1 MKLKKLA
8 VLVAGSFYGITAFAT
23 TAPQMQQINSINTEH
38 HHHHHHGVE
47 NETHVENAPTAESQ
61 YAEQPVMM
69 QMSAFSMANVQAA
82 AVCNVNALATT
93 NSTTLINE
101 IKSQGVQCVNELFSA
116 SSNIQAAAFD
126 SNNMYAVANHVKT
139 LSQNYQGGGD
149 ANIEAM
155 FLFLRAGYFA
165 EFYNDQ
171 VTFATW
177 VTPAVKGAIDAFVNN
192 SHFYDDNDAHGKTLS
207 EVIITMDSSEQQDV
221 YLPVV
226 TQWLNRWN
234 ESYASK
240 WNMRGAV
247 NGVFTLL
254 FRGQW
259 NNEFKAKIG
268 TQTDLVAA
276 LRKFTTSTYM
286 INSDAEFMFA
296 NAARELGRLKQY
308 SGTAIQASVDAGLK
322 DIFSRYEMVGY
333 GDVAWLGAA
342 ETASYHGDCNDY
354 GICNYGEQLENQV
367 LSQTYT
373 CSSTIKIRSQNMTTA
388 QHQAACSKMGYEEG
402 YFHTKLDTNNV
413 PVADDN
419 NVQLQVN
426 IFDSSTDYGKYGGPI
441 FGINTNNG
449 GMYLEGDP
457 SKPGN
462 IPNFVAYEAS
472 YANPDHYVWNLEHE
486 YVHYLD
492 GRFDLYGDFNAPT
505 EAIVWWSEGVA
516 EYVANEDNNQAAI
529 DTIKDGSTYTLGTIF
544 NTTYDGFDQDRIYR
558 WGYLAVRF
566 MFERHLDEVN
576 LMLNSTR
583 TGDWAAY
590 KARLNNWAVDYDA
603 EFTQWTQQLA
613 NGGGTVNE
621 APVVAINGPYTAN
634 KAELINFSSQGSFD
648 KESSIAS
655 YTWNFGDGTSS
666 SEANP
671 THSYAQ
677 AGEYTVTLTATD
689 TEGASRTESTIA
701 TILGDT
707 TPTNQLKNG
716 ESKAISGAQDSV
728 LKFTFVVPTG
738 ASNLNF
744 ALNGGTGDADLYV
757 KFGSE
762 PTMSD
767 YDCRPYVGGN
777 NETCEISNVQAGIYH
792 VMVYGY
798 NSFDTSIIASFNAG
812 SGFNVPDACA
822 ISGPVT
828 GGRLYEGQVRCLA
841 EQDTI
846 WLSLENVSGQNSIAI
861 TTANGSGDLSL
872 EYSNQ
877 GWPTS
882 TNVDASSTN
891 SGNGECIYINNQSQY
906 WGYLKVS
913 GNAKG
918 ASIVVDYNTPG
929 CR

>member
-1 MKLKKLA
+1 MKLTRLA
-8 VLVAGSFYGITAFAT
+8 ALVAGSFYGMTAFAMS
-23 TAPQMQQINSINTEH
+23 APQMQQANSTQINLH
-38 HHHHHHGVE
+38 QHHHGVE
-47 NETHVENAPTAESQ
+47 SKTHIENAPTAESQ
-61 YAEQPVMM
+61 YALQPEMI
-69 QMSAFSMANVQAA
+69 QMSAFSTSSTQAA

-116 SSNIQAAAFD
+116 SDNIQATAFD

-149 ANIEAM
+149 VNIEAL
-155 FLFLRAGYFA
+155 FLYLRAGYFA

-221 YLPVV
+221 YLPVI

-268 TQTDLVAA
+268 TATDLVAA

-286 INSDAEFMFA
+286 INSDAEFMLA
-296 NAARELGRLKQY
+296 NAARELGRLKLY
-308 SGTAIQASVDAGLK
+308 AGTAIQASVDAGLN

-342 ETASYHGDCNDY
+342 DTASYYGDCNDY
-354 GICNYGEQLENQV
+354 GICNYGAQLESQV

-373 CSSTIKIRSQNMTTA
+373 CSSTIKIRSQNMTAA

-402 YFHTKLDTNNV
+402 YFHNKLATNNI

-419 NVQLQVN
+419 NTQLQVN
-426 IFDSSTDYGKYGGPI
+426 IFDSSTDYGKYAGAI
-441 FGINTNNG
+441 FGIDTNNG

-457 SKPGN
+457 SKLGN

-472 YANPDHYVWNLEHE
+472 YANPDHFVWNLEHE

-492 GRFDLYGDFNAPT
+492 GRFDLYGGFNAPT

-516 EYVANEDNNQAAI
+516 EYVAHEDNYQAAI

-544 NTTYDGFDQDRIYR
+544 NTSYDGFDVDRIYR

-566 MFERHLDEVN
+566 MFERHFDEVK
-576 LMLNSTR
+576 LMLASTR
-583 TGDWAAY
+583 SGDWAAY
-590 KARLNNWAVDYDA
+590 KARVNAWAVDYDA

-613 NGGGTVNE
+613 NGGGSDNT
-621 APVVAINGPYTAN
+621 APVIVHNGPYTVN
-634 KAELINFSSQGSFD
+634 LGEQINFSSEGSYD
-648 KESSIAS
+648 PQTSISSFN
-655 YTWNFGDGTSS
+655 WDFGDGASS
-666 SEANP
+666 SLANP
-671 THSYAQ
+671 VHTYST
-677 AGEYTVTLTATD
+677 AGEYTITITATD
-689 TEGASRTESTIA
+689 SQGMSTTVSTTA
-701 TILGDT
+701 TVLGDT
-707 TPTNQLKNG
+707 TPSNQLKNA
-716 ESKAISGAQDSV
+716 EPKAISGAQDAM
-728 LKFTFVVPTG
+728 LKFTFEVPVG

-744 ALNGGTGDADLYV
+744 ALAGGSGDADLYV
-757 KFGSE
+757 KFAAE
-762 PTMSD
+762 PTLSD
-767 YDCRPYVGGN
+767 FDCRPYLGGN
-777 NETCEISNVQAGIYH
+777 NESCEISNIQAGTYH

-798 NSFDTSIIASFNAG
+798 NSFDTTLTASYTAG
-812 SGFNVPDACA
+812 AGYNVPDACA
-822 ISGPVT
+822 TSAPVT
-828 GGRLYEGQVRCLA
+828 GGRLTDGEVRCLA
-841 EQDTI
+841 TQDSI
-846 WLSLENVSGQNSIAI
+846 WLSLENVSGQNSISI

-882 TNVDASSTN
+882 TNIDASSTN
-891 SGNGECIYINNQSQY
+891 SGNGECIYITNQSQY

-913 GNAKG
+913 GSAQG
-918 ASIVVDYNTPG
+918 ASIVVDYNSPG

>member
-1 MKLKKLA
+1 MKLTKSA
-8 VLVAGSFYGITAFAT
+8 ILVAGSLYGMTAFAMS
-23 TAPQMQQINSINTEH
+23 APQTQQVNSIQSAH
-38 HHHHHHGVE
+38 QHHHGVE
-47 NETHVENAPTAESQ
+47 SKTHIENAPTAESQ
-61 YAEQPVMM
+61 HTVQPQMV
-69 QMSAFSMANVQAA
+69 QMSAFSTSSTQAA
-82 AVCNVNALATT
+82 AVCDVNALATT

-116 SSNIQAAAFD
+116 SDNIQATAFD

-149 ANIEAM
+149 VNIEAL
-155 FLFLRAGYFA
+155 FLYLRAGYFA

-221 YLPVV
+221 YLPVI
-226 TQWLNRWN
+226 TQWLTRWN
-234 ESYASK
+234 ESYAGK

-259 NNEFKAKIG
+259 NNEFKAKVG
-268 TQTDLVAA
+268 TATDLVAA

-286 INSDAEFMFA
+286 INSDAEFMLA

-308 SGTAIQASVDAGLK
+308 AGTAIQSSVDAGLN

-342 ETASYHGDCNDY
+342 DTASYYSDCNDY
-354 GICNYGEQLENQV
+354 GICNYGTQLESQV

-373 CSSTIKIRSQNMTTA
+373 CSSTIKIRSQNMTTE

-402 YFHTKLDTNNV
+402 YFHTKLATNNV
-413 PVADDN
+413 PVADDYN
-419 NVQLQVN
+419 AQLQVN
-426 IFDSSTDYGKYGGPI
+426 IFDSSTDYGKYAGAI
-441 FGINTNNG
+441 FGIDTNNG

-457 SKPGN
+457 SQPGN

-492 GRFDLYGDFNAPT
+492 GRFDLYGGFNAPT
-505 EAIVWWSEGVA
+505 EAVVWWSEGVA

-566 MFERHLDEVN
+566 MFERHLDEVK
-576 LMLNSTR
+576 LMLASTR
-583 TGDWAAY
+583 AGDWAAY

-613 NGGGTVNE
+613 NGGGTTNE
-621 APVVAINGPYTAN
+621 APVIVHNGPYTVN
-634 KAELINFSSQGSFD
+634 IGEQINFSSAGSYD
-648 KESSIAS
+648 PETSISSFN
-655 YTWNFGDGTSS
+655 WDFGDGTSS
-666 SEANP
+666 SLANP
-671 THSYAQ
+671 VHTYSA
-677 AGEYTVTLTATD
+677 AGDYIVTLTATD
-689 TEGASRTESTIA
+689 SEGLSRTESTTA
-701 TILGDT
+701 KVLGDT
-707 TPTNQLKNG
+707 TPNNQLKNA
-716 ESKAISGAQDSV
+716 EPKSISGAQDAM
-728 LKFTFVVPTG
+728 LKFTFEVPVG

-744 ALNGGTGDADLYV
+744 ALSGGTGDADLYV
-757 KFGSE
+757 KFAAE

-767 YDCRPYVGGN
+767 FDCRPYLSGN
-777 NETCEISNVQAGIYH
+777 NESCDVSNIQAGTYH

-798 NSFDTSIIASFNAG
+798 NSFETTLTASYTAG
-812 SGFNVPDACA
+812 SGYNVPDACA
-822 ISGPVT
+822 TSTAIT
-828 GGRLYEGQVRCLA
+828 GGRLTEGQVACLA
-841 EQDTI
+841 EQGEI

-861 TTANGSGDLSL
+861 TSANGSGDLSL

-877 GWPTS
+877 GWPNGS
-882 TNVDASSTN
+882 NVEASSSNT
-891 SGNGECIYINNQSQY
+891 GNGECIYLTNQSQY

-913 GNAKG
+913 GNAQG
-918 ASIVVDYNTPG
+918 ASIVVDYNAPS